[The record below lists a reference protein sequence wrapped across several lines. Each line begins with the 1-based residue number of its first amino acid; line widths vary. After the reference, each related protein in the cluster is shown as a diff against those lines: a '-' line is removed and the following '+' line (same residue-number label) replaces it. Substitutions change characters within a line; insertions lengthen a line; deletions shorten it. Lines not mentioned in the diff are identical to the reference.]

1 MLDRMEPSNCGAL
14 QYEEIEVTREETNRS
29 LDDAKLA
36 CATDESHRIE
46 GEPTGANLEG
56 GRQCRR

>member
-14 QYEEIEVTREETNRS
+14 QYKEIEVTGEETNRS

-36 CATDESHRIE
+36 CATDESHRM
-46 GEPTGANLEG
+46 
-56 GRQCRR
+56 